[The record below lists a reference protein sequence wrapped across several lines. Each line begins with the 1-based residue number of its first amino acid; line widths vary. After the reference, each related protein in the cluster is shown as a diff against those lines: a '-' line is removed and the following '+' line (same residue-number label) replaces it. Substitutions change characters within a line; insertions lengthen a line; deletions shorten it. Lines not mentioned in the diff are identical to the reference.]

1 MQVIQIKS
9 YRVNKTILMPI
20 VLLILGILLFTN
32 PSEVT
37 KFFSYIVGISFVIL
51 GVTKII
57 RDNKRNNKTSSDLYY
72 SLILILIGLVFIFFR
87 GYFEFLIRFIIGLFI
102 LINGLNKLAIG
113 VNTMK
118 ASKSSLSNLIV
129 GFLLILVGLYM
140 MFIGNLV
147 FSTIGLIMIIYS
159 LYELIEYIILHLKK
173 VK

>member
-72 SLILILIGLVFIFFR
+72 SLILILICLVFIFFR